1 MTITDNTV
9 IDIVKSFVKGSTYA
23 RVGTNTP
30 IYRTII
36 ATADAILLEPD
47 VDEVM
52 IENKIVLSMACRLKT
67 EQYLKRQLLAA
78 GLTERD
84 LSVSSTQ
91 TAEWIKLLKQYCPND
106 PQMSVIE
113 RVNMMTPEFIHIIA
127 SCMNHC
133 LICLS
138 II

>member
-1 MTITDNTV
+1 MDGNKKTNGTIELKPGQYQKDLFSYFISNHLNNKVFVSMIPFVRNLVEYTNGTTDSSYLTLTSCLHLKSDTMTITDNTV

-52 IENKIVLSMACRLKT
+52 IE
-67 EQYLKRQLLAA
+67 
-78 GLTERD
+78 
-84 LSVSSTQ
+84 
-91 TAEWIKLLKQYCPND
+91 IK
-106 PQMSVIE
+106 
-113 RVNMMTPEFIHIIA
+113 
-127 SCMNHC
+127 
-133 LICLS
+133 
-138 II
+138 